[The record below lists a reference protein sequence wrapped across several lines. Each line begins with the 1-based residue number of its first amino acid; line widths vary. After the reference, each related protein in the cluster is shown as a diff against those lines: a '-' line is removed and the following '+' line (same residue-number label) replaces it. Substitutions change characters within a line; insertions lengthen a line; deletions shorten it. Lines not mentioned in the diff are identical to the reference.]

1 MLVSKAF
8 DICKK
13 IIDKEV
19 QEYKENPENQI
30 KDNDGNVTGYK
41 SSPLLLIND
50 DDIIF
55 QLGISL
61 VNVALQTIPITL
73 LEDSNTSTAN
83 ILKMVSTKKFVR
95 VPATPVAVTDDNKD
109 TQKLD
114 IDDALAYAVIFDA
127 LANLY
132 DGFSAYAQKA
142 SLIIMNFNNA
152 YKSIIQ
158 DILNGT
164 TATNNSWTA
173 IRFSSDNENWHDTY
187 QDGDIYISFKRPDTG
202 EWTAGVRFV
211 GKDGT
216 PCSDTEFTALKDT
229 PSDYTG
235 NKGKIVAVKDTED
248 GVEFIDPPSGGDG
261 GASNFTDL
269 NDTPSNY
276 NDSANKFVKVNADAN
291 GLEFVD
297 ETIPAKSTD
306 LSDMPSTLTAGKM
319 LSVKSDASGYELVDP
334 PSGSSGGNTAPFY
347 TEDAGTITL
356 DGFTYTTFTI
366 FPSDDGDVTLEW
378 KDDGNKNYGVNGQVY
393 TLNVIMYDKNSASL
407 SDSGGNITYVGDTSI
422 SDGSGSSN
430 TSQTLTT
437 MRLLYLDGE
446 FVIIENTKVT
456 DV

>member
-216 PCSDTEFTALKDT
+216 PCSDTEFIALKDT

-269 NDTPSNY
+269 NDTPSDY
-276 NDSANKFVKVNADAN
+276 NNSANKFVKVNADAN

-297 ETIPAKSTD
+297 EAIPAKSTD

-334 PSGSSGGNTAPFY
+334 PSSSGGNTAPFY
-347 TEDAGTITL
+347 SEATGTIEL
-356 DGFTYTTFTI
+356 DAFAYTNFFI
-366 FPSDDGDVTLEW
+366 YPADDGDVTLTW
-378 KDDGNKNYGVNGQVY
+378 RKDDNDEYGVVGQVY
-393 TLNVIMYDKNSASL
+393 NLNVAMYGDNKATLND
-407 SDSGGNITYVGDTSI
+407 DSGAIIYVGDVTI
-422 SDGSGSSN
+422 ADGSGSSTTN
-430 TSQTLTT
+430 TTLTSLK
-437 MRLLYLDGE
+437 LLYVGNAE
-446 FVIIENTKVT
+446 FVVIDRTLVN

>member
-30 KDNDGNVTGYK
+30 KDSDGNVTGYK

-216 PCSDTEFTALKDT
+216 PCSDTEFIALKDT

-235 NKGKIVAVKDTED
+235 NKGKIVVVKDTED

-306 LSDMPSTLTAGKM
+306 LSDMPNTLTAGKM

-334 PSGSSGGNTAPFY
+334 PSGSGSGSTAPFY